1 MNELCDGK
9 PSQETI
15 QFLRSLDRPLD
26 APLEDIT
33 RLYGTNFDTCVVNQD
48 MLEQMDGEMVSYKA
62 KDNGTKQSLKHN
74 KLLCKGNLVCS
85 NKELNDLFNGTYIQ
99 YIILNKQKSLVFRS
113 SWKQQYLIIWIW
125 SILGKYRFIFDQ
137 SNAPCSVEGWAIM

>member
-15 QFLRSLDRPLD
+15 QFLRSFDRPLD
-26 APLEDIT
+26 ATPEDIT

-48 MLEQMDGEMVSYKA
+48 MLEQMNGEMVSYKA
-62 KDNGTKQSLKHN
+62 KDKGTKQSLKHN

-85 NKELNDLFNGTYIQ
+85 NKELNDLFNGRYTIY
-99 YIILNKQKSLVFRS
+99 YTK
-113 SWKQQYLIIWIW
+113 
-125 SILGKYRFIFDQ
+125 
-137 SNAPCSVEGWAIM
+137 

>member
-26 APLEDIT
+26 ATPEYIT

-62 KDNGTKQSLKHN
+62 KDKA
-74 KLLCKGNLVCS
+74 
-85 NKELNDLFNGTYIQ
+85 
-99 YIILNKQKSLVFRS
+99 KS
-113 SWKQQYLIIWIW
+113 K
-125 SILGKYRFIFDQ
+125 
-137 SNAPCSVEGWAIM
+137 A

>member
-26 APLEDIT
+26 APPEDIT

-62 KDNGTKQSLKHN
+62 KDKGTKQSLKHN
-74 KLLCKGNLVCS
+74 
-85 NKELNDLFNGTYIQ
+85 
-99 YIILNKQKSLVFRS
+99 
-113 SWKQQYLIIWIW
+113 
-125 SILGKYRFIFDQ
+125 
-137 SNAPCSVEGWAIM
+137 

>member
-15 QFLRSLDRPLD
+15 QFLRSFDRPLD
-26 APLEDIT
+26 ATPEDIT

-62 KDNGTKQSLKHN
+62 KDKGTKQSLKHY

-85 NKELNDLFNGTYIQ
+85 NKELNDLFNGRYTIY
-99 YIILNKQKSLVFRS
+99 YTK
-113 SWKQQYLIIWIW
+113 
-125 SILGKYRFIFDQ
+125 
-137 SNAPCSVEGWAIM
+137 

>member
-26 APLEDIT
+26 APPEDII

-48 MLEQMDGEMVSYKA
+48 MLEQMVGEMVSYKA
-62 KDNGTKQSLKHN
+62 KDKGTKQSLKHN

-85 NKELNDLFNGTYIQ
+85 NKELNDLFNG
-99 YIILNKQKSLVFRS
+99 R
-113 SWKQQYLIIWIW
+113 
-125 SILGKYRFIFDQ
+125 
-137 SNAPCSVEGWAIM
+137 

>member
-15 QFLRSLDRPLD
+15 QFLRRLDRPLD
-26 APLEDIT
+26 ATPEDIT

-62 KDNGTKQSLKHN
+62 KDKGTKQSLKHN

-85 NKELNDLFNGTYIQ
+85 NKRA
-99 YIILNKQKSLVFRS
+99 KWSL
-113 SWKQQYLIIWIW
+113 
-125 SILGKYRFIFDQ
+125 
-137 SNAPCSVEGWAIM
+137 